1 MGVCVCM
8 CVCAVNRNV
17 TRAPV
22 LEALVH
28 TNRRAVMMSVHVLAS
43 KTVIGR
49 RREGTSN
56 AASSGRLEPP
66 TISLLLV
73 HDPGGPAWI
82 RDAIADFR
90 DTGISMPIQIR
101 AVHIRLPV
109 GTGLYAE
116 PMTYKRARLHCK
128 QQWIIN

>member
-1 MGVCVCM
+1 MCVGVGVFLGSLGSACACLSSNRHRSAGHNRMYMGVCM
-8 CVCAVNRNV
+8 CTGAVNRAV
-17 TRAPV
+17 THASI

-82 RDAIADFR
+82 RQASPDIR
-90 DTGISMPIQIR
+90 DNVT
-101 AVHIRLPV
+101 
-109 GTGLYAE
+109 E
-116 PMTYKRARLHCK
+116 
-128 QQWIIN
+128 